1 MSGTSGAVR
10 RFLGGSGGIVVGTAI
25 MNVCTFG
32 FTIIAAGI
40 LDTSSYGAFFALLNL
55 LMVVS
60 VVNMGLQ
67 ATAARRIVADPA
79 SVAAIEHTILRVGYG
94 TALAVG
100 AALAVLSPAVMWL
113 LQLDS
118 VVPALVLAALAVPTT
133 VMGVHVGILQGEKR
147 WAALS
152 WVYVLAGVP
161 RIAGLALLWWQPG
174 ESMALFG
181 SGLGYIAPV
190 VLGWW
195 VLRRPR
201 GSVAP
206 PAVDDDADSS
216 AHTSAHASVTAESTA
231 AWPVLRESLRS
242 AQALLA
248 FFALANVDIIVARH
262 VLSENASGLYAVGLL
277 VAKIM
282 LYLPQFVV
290 IVMFPSL
297 ATAHERRRAVV
308 RGTLAIL
315 ALGAVCT
322 LGVLLLAGFTAD
334 VLDSE
339 KLRVVEGHLW
349 LFAVLGTLLS
359 ITQLLVYATLA
370 RQGRRS
376 IHLVWA
382 ALVICV
388 LAGSATTTPTQLLA
402 VMIVMTVVLTG
413 ALMAISLRRDS
424 SGDGSVGSVVPAA
437 PRAD

>member
-1 MSGTSGAVR
+1 MSTSSGSLR
-10 RFLGGSGGIVVGTAI
+10 RFLAGSGGIIVGTAV

-32 FTIIAAGI
+32 FTLVAAGI
-40 LDTSSYGAFFALLNL
+40 LDTSAYGAFFALLNL

-79 SVAAIEHTILRVGYG
+79 SVAPIERAILRVGYG

-100 AALAVLSPAVMWL
+100 GALAVLSPAVAWL

-133 VMGVHVGILQGEKR
+133 VMGAQVGILQGEKR

-161 RIAGLALLWWQPG
+161 RIAGLVLLWWHPT

-181 SGLGYIAPV
+181 SGLGYVAPV

-201 GSVAP
+201 VH
-206 PAVDDDADSS
+206 D
-216 AHTSAHASVTAESTA
+216 TA
-231 AWPVLRESLRS
+231 AAVPSSRSLLGESLHS

-262 VLSENASGLYAVGLL
+262 VLSDHDSGLYAVGLL

-297 ATAHERRRAVV
+297 ATAHERRRAVI
-308 RGTLAIL
+308 RGTTAIA

-322 LGVLLLAGFTAD
+322 LGVVLLAGVAAD

-339 KLRVVEGHLW
+339 KLRAVEGHLW

-359 ITQLLVYATLA
+359 IAQLLVYATLA

-382 ALVICV
+382 ALVVCV
-388 LAGSATTTPTQLLA
+388 LAGAATATPTQLLA
-402 VMIVMTVVLTG
+402 VMIGVTVLLTG
-413 ALMAISLRRDS
+413 VLVVTSLRSDS
-424 SGDGSVGSVVPAA
+424 SGGGAPSSVGGVVPAA

>member
-1 MSGTSGAVR
+1 MSSSNGSLR
-10 RFLGGSGGIVVGTAI
+10 RFLGGSGGIIVGTAV

-32 FTIIAAGI
+32 FTIAAAGI
-40 LDTSSYGAFFALLNL
+40 LDTASYGAFFALLNL
-55 LMVVS
+55 LMVVA

-79 SVAAIEHTILRVGYG
+79 AVADIERTILRVGYG

-100 AALAVLSPAVMWL
+100 GALAVLSPAVTWL

-133 VMGVHVGILQGEKR
+133 IMGAHVGILQGEKR

-152 WVYVLAGVP
+152 WLYVLAGVP
-161 RIAGLALLWWQPG
+161 RIAGLGLLWWRPS
-174 ESMALFG
+174 ESIALFG

-201 GSVAP
+201 ARSVRGAG
-206 PAVDDDADSS
+206 
-216 AHTSAHASVTAESTA
+216 ASTGPGESTA
-231 AWPVLRESLRS
+231 QWPVLRESLHS

-262 VLSENASGLYAVGLL
+262 VLSDHASGLYAVGLL

-297 ATAHERRRAVV
+297 ATAHQRRRAVV
-308 RGTLAIL
+308 RGTVAIL
-315 ALGAVCT
+315 GLGAVCT

-339 KLRVVEGHLW
+339 KLGAVEGHLW

-376 IHLVWA
+376 IHLVWVALA
-382 ALVICV
+382 ACV
-388 LAGSATTTPTQLLA
+388 LAGSATTTPTQLLT
-402 VMIVMTVVLTG
+402 VMIVVTVVLTG
-413 ALMAISLRRDS
+413 MLVVISLRSDI
-424 SGDGSVGSVVPAA
+424 SGGKGGPTSVGGVVPAA
-437 PRAD
+437 PGTD

>member
-1 MSGTSGAVR
+1 MSGPVR
-10 RFLGGSGGIVVGTAI
+10 RFLGGSGGIIVGTAV

-32 FTIIAAGI
+32 FTIVAAGI

-79 SVAAIEHTILRVGYG
+79 SVAPIERAILRVGYAA
-94 TALAVG
+94 ALAVG
-100 AALAVLSPAVMWL
+100 GGLAVLSPAVTWL

-118 VVPALVLAALAVPTT
+118 VGPALVLAALAVPTT
-133 VMGVHVGILQGEKR
+133 VMGAQVGILQGEKR

-161 RIAGLALLWWQPG
+161 RIAGLALLWWRPT
-174 ESMALFG
+174 ESIALLG

-201 GSVAP
+201 APQETSVDVP
-206 PAVDDDADSS
+206 PE
-216 AHTSAHASVTAESTA
+216 VTAT
-231 AWPVLRESLRS
+231 WPLLREALHSS
-242 AQALLA
+242 QALLA
-248 FFALANVDIIVARH
+248 FFALANVDIVVARH
-262 VLSENASGLYAVGLL
+262 VLSDHASGLYAVGLL

-297 ATAHERRRAVV
+297 ATAHERRRAVL
-308 RGTLAIL
+308 RGTTAIL
-315 ALGAVCT
+315 GLGAACT
-322 LGVLLLAGFTAD
+322 LGVLLLAGVAAD
-334 VLDSE
+334 VLRSE
-339 KLRVVEGHLW
+339 KLAAVEGHLW

-376 IHLVWA
+376 IHLVWV
-382 ALVICV
+382 ALVVCV
-388 LAGSATTTPTQLLA
+388 ALGAATSAATQLLA
-402 VMIVMTVVLTG
+402 VMIGVTGVLT
-413 ALMAISLRRDS
+413 AVLVAISLRSDTSR
-424 SGDGSVGSVVPAA
+424 GGGAAGASVGGVVPAA
-437 PRAD
+437 PATD

>member
-1 MSGTSGAVR
+1 MSTSRVRGLLAGT
-10 RFLGGSGGIVVGTAI
+10 GGIVVGTAV

-32 FTIIAAGI
+32 FTIVAAGI
-40 LDTSSYGAFFALLNL
+40 LDTGSYGAFFALLNL

-79 SVAAIEHTILRVGYG
+79 SVATVEASILRVAYA
-94 TALAVG
+94 TSLAVG
-100 AALAVLSPAVMWL
+100 AALLVLSPAVTWL

-118 VVPALVLAALAVPTT
+118 VVPAIVLAALAVPTT
-133 VMGVHVGILQGEKR
+133 LMGAHVGILQGEKR
-147 WAALS
+147 WAELS

-161 RIAGLALLWWQPG
+161 RILGLAVLWWHPT
-174 ESMALFG
+174 ESIALFG

-201 GSVAP
+201 VH
-206 PAVDDDADSS
+206 ADST
-216 AHTSAHASVTAESTA
+216 TSAPTTSRA
-231 AWPVLRESLRS
+231 REVVGEALHS

-248 FFALANVDIIVARH
+248 FFALANVDIVVARH
-262 VLSENASGLYAVGLL
+262 VLDDHDSGLYAVGLL

-297 ATAHERRRAVV
+297 ATATQRRRAVL
-308 RGTLAIL
+308 RGTTAIL

-322 LGVLLLAGFTAD
+322 TGVVLLAGLAAD
-334 VLDSE
+334 LLDSE
-339 KLRVVEGHLW
+339 KLRAVEGHLW

-359 ITQLLVYATLA
+359 VTQLLVYATLA
-370 RQGRRS
+370 REGRRS
-376 IHLVWA
+376 ILLVWV
-382 ALVICV
+382 ALVAAV
-388 LAGSATTTPTQLLA
+388 AAGAATTTPTQLLT
-402 VMIVMTVVLTG
+402 VMIAVTTVLTG
-413 ALMAISLRRDS
+413 VLVVASLRADRAGTERDR
-424 SGDGSVGSVVPAA
+424 SVGGVVPAA
-437 PRAD
+437 PHAD

>member
-1 MSGTSGAVR
+1 VSGSLR
-10 RFLGGSGGIVVGTAI
+10 RFLGGSGGIIVGTAV

-32 FTIIAAGI
+32 FTIVAAGI
-40 LDTSSYGAFFALLNL
+40 LDTASYGAFFALLNL
-55 LMVVS
+55 LMVIS

-67 ATAARRIVADPA
+67 ATAARRIVADPG
-79 SVAAIEHTILRVGYG
+79 SVAGIERAILRVGYA

-100 AALAVLSPAVMWL
+100 GALAVLSPAVTWL

-133 VMGVHVGILQGEKR
+133 VMGAHVGILQGEKR

-161 RIAGLALLWWQPG
+161 RIAGLALLWWRPT
-174 ESMALFG
+174 ESIALLG

-201 GSVAP
+201 
-206 PAVDDDADSS
+206 
-216 AHTSAHASVTAESTA
+216 AHAPDGVVPSTR
-231 AWPVLRESLRS
+231 PLLRESLHS

-248 FFALANVDIIVARH
+248 FFALANVDIVVARH
-262 VLSENASGLYAVGLL
+262 VLSDHASGLYAVGLL

-297 ATAHERRRAVV
+297 ATAHERRRAVL
-308 RGTLAIL
+308 RGTTAIL
-315 ALGAVCT
+315 ALGAACT
-322 LGVLLLAGFTAD
+322 LGVLLLAGVAAD
-334 VLDSE
+334 VLHSE
-339 KLRVVEGHLW
+339 KLQAVEGHLW

-376 IHLVWA
+376 IHLVWV
-382 ALVICV
+382 ALAVCV
-388 LAGSATTTPTQLLA
+388 VAGSLTSTPTQLLA
-402 VMIVMTVVLTG
+402 VMIAVTVVLT
-413 ALMAISLRRDS
+413 AVLVAISLRSDS
-424 SGDGSVGSVVPAA
+424 AAGPAEGSVGGVVPAA
-437 PRAD
+437 PGAD

>member
-1 MSGTSGAVR
+1 MSAATTVR
-10 RFLGGSGGIVVGTAI
+10 RFLGGSGGIIVGTAV

-32 FTIIAAGI
+32 FTIVAAGI

-55 LMVVS
+55 LMVVA

-67 ATAARRIVADPA
+67 ATAARRIVADPTA
-79 SVAAIEHTILRVGYG
+79 VADIERTILRVGYG

-100 AALAVLSPAVMWL
+100 GALAVLSPAVMWL

-118 VVPALVLAALAVPTT
+118 LVPALVLAALAVPTT
-133 VMGVHVGILQGEKR
+133 IMGAHVGILQGEKR

-152 WVYVLAGVP
+152 WIYVLAGVP
-161 RIAGLALLWWQPG
+161 RIAGLGLLWWRPD
-174 ESMALFG
+174 ESIALFG

-201 GSVAP
+201 ARSGHGAP
-206 PAVDDDADSS
+206 VGA
-216 AHTSAHASVTAESTA
+216 TAP
-231 AWPVLRESLRS
+231 WPILRESLHS

-262 VLSENASGLYAVGLL
+262 VLSDHASGLYAVGLL

-297 ATAHERRRAVV
+297 ATAHQRRRAVV
-308 RGTLAIL
+308 RGTVAIL
-315 ALGAVCT
+315 ALGAVCV

-334 VLDSE
+334 LLDSE
-339 KLRVVEGHLW
+339 KLRAVEGRLW

-370 RQGRRS
+370 RRGRWS
-376 IHLVWA
+376 IHLVWL
-382 ALVICV
+382 ALALCV
-388 LAGSATTTPTQLLA
+388 VAGSATTTQTQLLT
-402 VMIVMTVVLTG
+402 VMIGVTVALTG
-413 ALMAISLRRDS
+413 TLVVTNLRGDTS
-424 SGDGSVGSVVPAA
+424 SGADGAGGGSSVGGVVPAA
-437 PRAD
+437 PGTD

>member
-1 MSGTSGAVR
+1 MSVPRVRAFLSGT
-10 RFLGGSGGIVVGTAI
+10 GGIVVGTAV

-32 FTIIAAGI
+32 FTIVAAGL
-40 LDTSSYGAFFALLNL
+40 LDTASYGAFFALLNL

-79 SVAAIEHTILRVGYG
+79 SVATVEASILRVAYA
-94 TALAVG
+94 TSLTVG
-100 AALAVLSPAVMWL
+100 AALLALSPAVTWL

-133 VMGVHVGILQGEKR
+133 LMGAHVGILQGEKR
-147 WAALS
+147 WAELS
-152 WVYVLAGVP
+152 WLYVLAGVP
-161 RIAGLALLWWQPG
+161 RIVGLALLWWHPT
-174 ESMALFG
+174 ESVGLFG

-201 GSVAP
+201 TADPHRTPSPGLSPSPGAATP
-206 PAVDDDADSS
+206 PRSGEV
-216 AHTSAHASVTAESTA
+216 V
-231 AWPVLRESLRS
+231 REALHS

-248 FFALANVDIIVARH
+248 FFALANVDIVVARH
-262 VLSENASGLYAVGLL
+262 VLDAQGSGLYAVGLL

-297 ATAHERRRAVV
+297 ATATQRRRAVL
-308 RGTLAIL
+308 RGTAAIL

-322 LGVLLLAGFTAD
+322 AGVVLLAGFVAD
-334 VLDSE
+334 LLDSE
-339 KLRVVEGHLW
+339 KLRAVEGHLW

-359 ITQLLVYATLA
+359 VTQLLVYATLA
-370 RQGRRS
+370 REGRRS
-376 IHLVWA
+376 ILLVWA
-382 ALVICV
+382 ALAVAV
-388 LAGSATTTPTQLLA
+388 AVGATTTTPAQLLA
-402 VMIVMTVVLTG
+402 VMIAVTAVLTG
-413 ALMAISLRRDS
+413 VLVVASLRADRGAPRDGG
-424 SGDGSVGSVVPAA
+424 SGRPPSVGGVVPAA
-437 PRAD
+437 PHAD

>member
-1 MSGTSGAVR
+1 MSGAGRSLRG
-10 RFLGGSGGIVVGTAI
+10 FLGGSGGIIVGTAV

-32 FTIIAAGI
+32 FTIVAAGI

-55 LMVVS
+55 LMVIS

-67 ATAARRIVADPA
+67 ATAARRIVADPG
-79 SVAAIEHTILRVGYG
+79 SVARIERAILRVGYA
-94 TALAVG
+94 TSLAVG
-100 AALAVLSPAVMWL
+100 GALLVLSPGVTWL

-118 VVPALVLAALAVPTT
+118 VLPALVLAGLAVPTT
-133 VMGVHVGILQGEKR
+133 LMGAHVGILQGEKR

-161 RIAGLALLWWQPG
+161 RIAGLALLWWRPT
-174 ESMALFG
+174 ESIALFG

-201 GSVAP
+201 SAAPREEAVAEAQ
-206 PAVDDDADSS
+206 PAPRP
-216 AHTSAHASVTAESTA
+216 ESTA
-231 AWPVLRESLRS
+231 PWPLLREALHSS
-242 AQALLA
+242 QALLA
-248 FFALANVDIIVARH
+248 FFALANVDIVVARH
-262 VLSENASGLYAVGLL
+262 VLSDHASGLYAVGLL

-297 ATAHERRRAVV
+297 ATAHQRRRAVI
-308 RGTLAIL
+308 RGTGAIL
-315 ALGAVCT
+315 ALGVVCA
-322 LGVLLLAGFTAD
+322 LGVLLLAGTAAD
-334 VLDSE
+334 VMDSE
-339 KLRVVEGHLW
+339 KMQAVDGHLW

-370 RQGRRS
+370 RRGRRS
-376 IHLVWA
+376 IHLVWT
-382 ALVICV
+382 ALVACV
-388 LAGSATTTPTQLLA
+388 VVGLMTTTPTQLLS
-402 VMIVMTVVLTG
+402 VMIGVTVVLTA
-413 ALMAISLRRDS
+413 ALVATNLRSDAS
-424 SGDGSVGSVVPAA
+424 DGGSVGGVVPAA

>member
-1 MSGTSGAVR
+1 MSGASASVR
-10 RFLGGSGGIVVGTAI
+10 RFLRGGGGIIVGTAV

-32 FTIIAAGI
+32 FTIVAAGI
-40 LDTSSYGAFFALLNL
+40 LDTASYGAFFALLNL
-55 LMVVS
+55 LMVIS

-67 ATAARRIVADPA
+67 TTAARRIVADPG
-79 SVAAIEHTILRVGYG
+79 SVARIERVILRVGYA

-100 AALAVLSPAVMWL
+100 GGLLVLSPAVTWL

-118 VVPALVLAALAVPTT
+118 VVPALVLAGLAVPTT
-133 VMGVHVGILQGEKR
+133 VMGAHVGILQGEKR

-152 WVYVLAGVP
+152 WLYVLAGVP
-161 RIAGLALLWWQPG
+161 RIAGLVLLWWYPT
-174 ESMALFG
+174 ESIALFG

-190 VLGWW
+190 VFGWW

-201 GSVAP
+201 VSAPAEEPPYDATADATEGMAVSVLP
-206 PAVDDDADSS
+206 
-216 AHTSAHASVTAESTA
+216 
-231 AWPVLRESLRS
+231 WPVLRESLHS

-248 FFALANVDIIVARH
+248 FFALANVDIVVARH
-262 VLSENASGLYAVGLL
+262 VLSNDASGLYAVGLL

-297 ATAHERRRAVV
+297 ATAHQRRRAVI
-308 RGTLAIL
+308 RGTTAIL
-315 ALGAVCT
+315 GLGAVCT
-322 LGVLLLAGFTAD
+322 LGVLLLAGLTAD
-334 VLDSE
+334 VLRSE
-339 KLRVVEGHLW
+339 KLQAVEGHLW

-382 ALVICV
+382 ALAVSV
-388 LAGSATTTPTQLLA
+388 FAGSLTTTPTQLLG
-402 VMIVMTVVLTG
+402 VMISVTVVLTA
-413 ALMAISLRRDS
+413 ALAAISLRSDS
-424 SGDGSVGSVVPAA
+424 SGAGGGSVGGVVPAA

>member
-1 MSGTSGAVR
+1 MSTAGGSLR
-10 RFLGGSGGIVVGTAI
+10 RFLGGSGGIIVGTAV

-32 FTIIAAGI
+32 FTLVAAGI

-79 SVAAIEHTILRVGYG
+79 SVAPIERAILRVGYG

-100 AALAVLSPAVMWL
+100 GALAVLSPAVAWL

-118 VVPALVLAALAVPTT
+118 VMPALVLAALAVPTT
-133 VMGVHVGILQGEKR
+133 VMGAQVGILQGEKR

-161 RIAGLALLWWQPG
+161 RIGGLVLLWWQPT

-201 GSVAP
+201 VEDTG
-206 PAVDDDADSS
+206 
-216 AHTSAHASVTAESTA
+216 AEVPSTRSL
-231 AWPVLRESLRS
+231 LRESMHS

-262 VLSENASGLYAVGLL
+262 VLSDDDSGLYAVGLL

-297 ATAHERRRAVV
+297 ATADQRRRAVV
-308 RGTLAIL
+308 RGTTAI
-315 ALGAVCT
+315 ATLGAVCT
-322 LGVLLLAGFTAD
+322 AGVVLLAGVAAD

-339 KLRVVEGHLW
+339 KLRAVEGHLW

-382 ALVICV
+382 ALVVCV
-388 LAGSATTTPTQLLA
+388 LAGAATATATQLLA
-402 VMIVMTVVLTG
+402 VMIGVTVVLTG
-413 ALMAISLRRDS
+413 VLVTTSLRSDS
-424 SGDGSVGSVVPAA
+424 PSGRAAPPSVGRVVPAA
-437 PRAD
+437 PGAD

>member
-1 MSGTSGAVR
+1 MSTSRTQVSSLR
-10 RFLGGSGGIVVGTAI
+10 RFLGGSGGIIVGTAV

-32 FTIIAAGI
+32 FTIVAAGI
-40 LDTSSYGAFFALLNL
+40 LDTADYGAFFALLNL

-67 ATAARRIVADPA
+67 ATAARRIVEAPA
-79 SVAAIEHTILRVGYG
+79 SVASIEHSILRVGYG

-100 AALAVLSPAVMWL
+100 GGLAVLSPAVTWL

-133 VMGVHVGILQGEKR
+133 VMGAHVGILQGEKR

-152 WVYVLAGVP
+152 WVYVLAGIP
-161 RIAGLALLWWQPG
+161 RVAGLVLLWLRPD
-174 ESMALFG
+174 ESIALFG

-195 VLRRPR
+195 ILRRPR
-201 GSVAP
+201 AGTGRQDAAAVATP
-206 PAVDDDADSS
+206 DA
-216 AHTSAHASVTAESTA
+216 TSLV
-231 AWPVLRESLRS
+231 RETLHS

-248 FFALANVDIIVARH
+248 FFALANVDIVVARH
-262 VLSENASGLYAVGLL
+262 VLSDHASGLYAVGLL

-308 RGTLAIL
+308 RGTAAIL
-315 ALGAVCT
+315 ALGVACT
-322 LGVLLLAGFTAD
+322 LGVVLLAGVAAD
-334 VLDSE
+334 LLDSE
-339 KLRVVEGHLW
+339 KLRAVEGHLW

-376 IHLVWA
+376 ILLVWV
-382 ALVICV
+382 ALVVCV
-388 LAGSATTTPTQLLA
+388 VAGAMTSTPTELLT
-402 VMIVMTVVLTG
+402 VMITVSVVLTG
-413 ALMAISLRRDS
+413 TLVAASLRADS
-424 SGDGSVGSVVPAA
+424 GSVGGVVPAA
-437 PRAD
+437 PGAD

>member
-1 MSGTSGAVR
+1 MSGGGVR
-10 RFLGGSGGIVVGTAI
+10 RFLGGSGGIIVGTAV

-32 FTIIAAGI
+32 FTVVAAGI
-40 LDTSSYGAFFALLNL
+40 LDTASYGAFFALLNL

-67 ATAARRIVADPA
+67 ATAARRIVADPGSIA
-79 SVAAIEHTILRVGYG
+79 PIERAILRVGYG

-100 AALAVLSPAVMWL
+100 GALAVLSPAVTWL

-133 VMGVHVGILQGEKR
+133 VMGAQVGILQGEKR

-161 RIAGLALLWWQPG
+161 RIAGLALLWARPT
-174 ESMALFG
+174 ESIALLG

-201 GSVAP
+201 AHVA
-206 PAVDDDADSS
+206 A
-216 AHTSAHASVTAESTA
+216 AEVPSTR
-231 AWPVLRESLRS
+231 PLLRESLHS

-248 FFALANVDIIVARH
+248 FFALANVDIVVARH
-262 VLSENASGLYAVGLL
+262 VLSDHASGLYAVGLL

-297 ATAHERRRAVV
+297 ATPHERRRAVI
-308 RGTLAIL
+308 RGTAAIVV
-315 ALGAVCT
+315 LGAACT
-322 LGVLLLAGFTAD
+322 LGVLLLAGVAAD
-334 VLDSE
+334 VLHSE
-339 KLRVVEGHLW
+339 KLQAVEGHLW

-376 IHLVWA
+376 IHLVWV
-382 ALVICV
+382 ALVVCV
-388 LAGSATTTPTQLLA
+388 AAGTATTTPTQLLA
-402 VMIVMTVVLTG
+402 VMIAVTVVLTG
-413 ALMAISLRRDS
+413 ALVAISLRTDS
-424 SGDGSVGSVVPAA
+424 SGGAAGGASVGGVVPAA
-437 PRAD
+437 PGAD

>member
-1 MSGTSGAVR
+1 MSGAIGSVR
-10 RFLGGSGGIVVGTAI
+10 RFLGGGGGIIVGTAV

-32 FTIIAAGI
+32 FTIVAAGI
-40 LDTSSYGAFFALLNL
+40 LDTASYGAFFALLNL
-55 LMVVS
+55 LMVVA

-67 ATAARRIVADPA
+67 ATAARRIVADPPA
-79 SVAAIEHTILRVGYG
+79 VAHIEHTILRVGYG

-100 AALAVLSPAVMWL
+100 GGLAVLSPAVTWL

-133 VMGVHVGILQGEKR
+133 IMGAHVGILQGEKR
-147 WAALS
+147 WGALT

-161 RIAGLALLWWQPG
+161 RIAGLGLLWWQPD

-201 GSVAP
+201 RDAAP
-206 PAVDDDADSS
+206 RTSTTDAAPD
-216 AHTSAHASVTAESTA
+216 VTAP
-231 AWPVLRESLRS
+231 WPILRESLRS

-248 FFALANVDIIVARH
+248 FFALANVDIVVARH
-262 VLSENASGLYAVGLL
+262 VLSDDASGLYAVGLL

-297 ATAHERRRAVV
+297 ATSHQRRRAII
-308 RGTLAIL
+308 RGTTAIL

-322 LGVLLLAGFTAD
+322 LGVLLLAGVTAD

-339 KLRVVEGHLW
+339 KLGAVEDHLW

-359 ITQLLVYATLA
+359 LTQLLVYATLA

-382 ALVICV
+382 ALVVCV

-402 VMIVMTVVLTG
+402 VMITVTVVLTG
-413 ALMAISLRRDS
+413 ALVVISLRSDTP
-424 SGDGSVGSVVPAA
+424 GGGSVGGVVPAA
-437 PRAD
+437 PGAD

>member
-1 MSGTSGAVR
+1 MSGSGTSLR
-10 RFLGGSGGIVVGTAI
+10 RFLGGSGGIIVGTAV
-25 MNVCTFG
+25 MNICTFG
-32 FTIIAAGI
+32 FTIVAAGI

-55 LMVVS
+55 LMVIS

-67 ATAARRIVADPA
+67 ATAARRIVADPG
-79 SVAAIEHTILRVGYG
+79 SIGRIERAILRVGYG

-100 AALAVLSPAVMWL
+100 GALLVLSPAVTWL

-133 VMGVHVGILQGEKR
+133 VMGAHVGILQGEKR
-147 WAALS
+147 WTELS

-161 RIAGLALLWWQPG
+161 RIAGLVLLWWRPT
-174 ESMALFG
+174 ESIALFG

-201 GSVAP
+201 SGAPETAAVAEDRP
-206 PAVDDDADSS
+206 PPRK
-216 AHTSAHASVTAESTA
+216 ESTA
-231 AWPVLRESLRS
+231 PWPLLREALHS

-248 FFALANVDIIVARH
+248 FFALANVDIVVARH
-262 VLSENASGLYAVGLL
+262 VLTDHSSGLYAVGLL

-297 ATAHERRRAVV
+297 ATAHQRRRAVI
-308 RGTLAIL
+308 RGTTAIL
-315 ALGAVCT
+315 GLGVVCT
-322 LGVLLLAGFTAD
+322 LAVLLLAGTAAQL
-334 VLDSE
+334 LDSE
-339 KLRVVEGHLW
+339 KMRAVEGHLW
-349 LFAVLGTLLS
+349 LFALLGTLLS

-382 ALVICV
+382 ALVVCV
-388 LAGSATTTPTQLLA
+388 GAGLLTTTATQLLS
-402 VMIVMTVVLTG
+402 VMIGVTVVLTG
-413 ALMAISLRRDS
+413 ALVATSLR
-424 SGDGSVGSVVPAA
+424 GDASDRSVGGVVPAA

>member
-1 MSGTSGAVR
+1 MSGTLRSVR
-10 RFLGGSGGIVVGTAI
+10 RFLGGGGGIIVGTAV

-40 LDTSSYGAFFALLNL
+40 LDTASYGAFFALLNL
-55 LMVVS
+55 LMVVA

-67 ATAARRIVADPA
+67 ATAARRIVADPSA
-79 SVAAIEHTILRVGYG
+79 VADIERTILRVGYG

-100 AALAVLSPAVMWL
+100 GGLAILSPAVRWL

-133 VMGVHVGILQGEKR
+133 IMGAHVGILQGEKR
-147 WAALS
+147 WGALT

-161 RIAGLALLWWQPG
+161 RIAGLGLLWWQPG

-201 GSVAP
+201 REAVP
-206 PAVDDDADSS
+206 PTSRGDA
-216 AHTSAHASVTAESTA
+216 ASDVTAP
-231 AWPVLRESLRS
+231 WPILRESLHS

-248 FFALANVDIIVARH
+248 FFALANVDIVVARH
-262 VLSENASGLYAVGLL
+262 VLSDNASGLYAVGLL

-297 ATAHERRRAVV
+297 ATAHQRRRAVI
-308 RGTLAIL
+308 RGTTAIA

-322 LGVLLLAGFTAD
+322 LGVLLLAGVGAD

-339 KLRVVEGHLW
+339 KLAAVANHLW

-382 ALVICV
+382 ALVACV

-402 VMIVMTVVLTG
+402 VMITGTLVLTG
-413 ALMAISLRRDS
+413 ALVAISLRSDAT
-424 SGDGSVGSVVPAA
+424 GGGPVGGSVGGVVPAA
-437 PRAD
+437 PGAD